1 MVIPIVSKGLDTAS
15 PIEAGYLHNNEV
27 ANAITRNK
35 AQPSYL
41 TINDVAEDLSV
52 SDKLVRKLV
61 NSGAIPSIKLGYRTI
76 RIPASGLD
84 KALKAITVGEVDK

>member
-1 MVIPIVSKGLDTAS
+1 MVNPNVPKGLDTAS
-15 PIEAGYLHNNEV
+15 PIEAGYLHSNEG
-27 ANAITRNK
+27 ANAITRRK

-61 NSGAIPSIKLGYRTI
+61 SSGEIPSIKLGYRTI

>member
-1 MVIPIVSKGLDTAS
+1 MVNPNVPKGLDTAS
-15 PIEAGYLHNNEV
+15 PIEASSLQSHEG
-27 ANAITRNK
+27 ANAKTRRK

>member
-15 PIEAGYLHNNEV
+15 PIEAGYLYSCEG
-27 ANAITRNK
+27 ANAITRRK
-35 AQPSYL
+35 AKPSYL

>member
-1 MVIPIVSKGLDTAS
+1 MVNPNVPKGLDTAS
-15 PIEAGYLHNNEV
+15 PIEAGYLHINEE
-27 ANAITRNK
+27 ANAKTRRK

-76 RIPASGLD
+76 RIPAIGLD

>member
-1 MVIPIVSKGLDTAS
+1 MVHPNVSKGLDKAS
-15 PIEAGYLHNNEV
+15 PIEASYLYINEG
-27 ANAITRNK
+27 ANAKTRRK

-41 TINDVAEDLSV
+41 TINDVAEDLRV

-61 NSGAIPSIKLGYRTI
+61 NSGEIPSIKLGYRTI

-84 KALKAITVGEVDK
+84 KALKALTVGEVDE

>member
-1 MVIPIVSKGLDTAS
+1 MVIPIVSKDLDTAS
-15 PIEAGYLHNNEV
+15 PIEAGYLHSNKG
-27 ANAITRNK
+27 ANAIARGK

-52 SDKLVRKLV
+52 SDKLVRKLIQ
-61 NSGAIPSIKLGYRTI
+61 SGEIPSIKLGYRTI

-84 KALKAITVGEVDK
+84 KALKALTVGEVDE

>member
-1 MVIPIVSKGLDTAS
+1 MVNPNVPTGLDTAS
-15 PIEAGYLHNNEV
+15 PIEAGYLHNNEGT
-27 ANAITRNK
+27 NAITRRK
-35 AQPSYL
+35 AKPSYL

-61 NSGAIPSIKLGYRTI
+61 NLGAIPSIKLGYRTI